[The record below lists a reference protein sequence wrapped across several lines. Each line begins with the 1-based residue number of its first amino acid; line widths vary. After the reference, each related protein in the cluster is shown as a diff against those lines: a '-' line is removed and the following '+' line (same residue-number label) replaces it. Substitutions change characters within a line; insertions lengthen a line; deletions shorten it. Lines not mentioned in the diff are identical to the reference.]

1 MQLKNYYYLL
11 AQTLRGLDEA
21 RERFLEL
28 QKKNPPL
35 SPREQ
40 TRIPI
45 EMAELE
51 AAWQEVYQETQAAAH
66 RTMTVMPPSIDDLRQ
81 SKEIADRLEQM
92 TAKANTI
99 NDVVAATTGIMSIWN
114 KTNPQPKVE

>member
-1 MQLKNYYYLL
+1 MSLKNYYYLL

-21 RERFLEL
+21 RERFSEL
-28 QKKNPPL
+28 QRKDPPL
-35 SPREQ
+35 SPGEQ
-40 TRIPI
+40 TRIQI

-51 AAWQEVYQETQAAAH
+51 AAWQKAYQETQAAAH
-66 RTMTVMPPSIDDLRQ
+66 RTMTVTPPSIDDLRQ

-99 NDVVAATTGIMSIWN
+99 KDVVAATAGIMSIWN
-114 KTNPQPKVE
+114 KTNPEPKV

>member
-1 MQLKNYYYLL
+1 MSLKNYFYLL

-21 RERFLEL
+21 RERFSEL

-35 SPREQ
+35 SPRER

-66 RTMTVMPPSIDDLRQ
+66 RTMRVTPPSIDDIRQ
-81 SKEIADRLEQM
+81 SKEIAERLEKM
-92 TAKANTI
+92 TAKVNTI
-99 NDVVAATTGIMSIWN
+99 NDVVTATASLMTIWK
-114 KTNPQPKVE
+114 KTNPQPKAE

>member
-1 MQLKNYYYLL
+1 MSLKNYYYLL

-21 RERFLEL
+21 RERFSEL
-28 QKKNPPL
+28 QTKNPPL
-35 SPREQ
+35 TPGER

-51 AAWQEVYQETQAAAH
+51 AAWQKVYQETQAAAH
-66 RTMTVMPPSIDDLRQ
+66 RTVTVAPPSADDLRQ

-92 TAKANTI
+92 TAKANTV
-99 NDVVAATTGIMSIWN
+99 NDVVAATAGIMSIWN
-114 KTNPQPKVE
+114 KTNPQPKAE